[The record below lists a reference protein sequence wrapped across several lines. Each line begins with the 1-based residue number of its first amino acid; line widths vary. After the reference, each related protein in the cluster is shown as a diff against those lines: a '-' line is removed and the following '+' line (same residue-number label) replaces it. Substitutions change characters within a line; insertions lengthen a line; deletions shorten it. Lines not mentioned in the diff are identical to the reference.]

1 MPTDHVPAGRARYG
15 VLVAALFLSAACQV
29 YVVSRSPII
38 AKDGMGFIQIAKS
51 LAIDPPAAMRAFDQH
66 PGYPA
71 MVLACERVYQRLTA
85 ADDFR
90 SFIVG
95 SRLASGICGLGT
107 LIFLWLFAR
116 RLYDDRIANLTVLLA
131 AVWPLFRLNA
141 SDSLSDT
148 PHLMFYLAGVWLA
161 CEGLCRRR
169 SRWFAAAGI
178 ASGLAFWVRPEGLV
192 VAAAAALAVVGQSCL
207 LSLRKRMPF
216 RSGGWGRSWP
226 RKASDDPTALPASD
240 AQVAE
245 FPGHRRS
252 IALPPNVPCGAA
264 LPQPPLTHS
273 AATQNE
279 CDLKPA
285 WGFSLSALLLLL
297 AATSL
302 VIAPYILLAG
312 KITSKKLPF
321 VNVPPS
327 EHAVAIATTEP
338 TAGLLSEPGPGGQ
351 LPDEFSR
358 PSKLLGVVALGV
370 VELFRELAQGFYYLA
385 LIPLGIGT
393 FWPGRPQPARP
404 LALLHILL
412 MNGHAALLMLLYLTA
427 GYISHRHLI
436 PLVALMLPT
445 MSAGAL
451 MMVGYAARWLPA
463 LAPPRRAVAV
473 AVIVFYVGLLPKC
486 LVPLQAAY
494 LPVYQAAL
502 WVKDQAQPGDS
513 VLSTSGYVRFYTDL
527 PGILVGSEA
536 PNLPTAFY
544 FAPNKKWSYLVL
556 EFDERRFDRQALCNS
571 AGGYE
576 QVLELAAHPRKSW
589 AKVAVFRARE
599 KSSAALVASLPDA
612 AR

>member
-1 MPTDHVPAGRARYG
+1 MPTDRGPARWARYG
-15 VLVAALFLSAACQV
+15 VLVAALLLSAASQG
-29 YVVSRSPII
+29 YVASRSPII

-51 LAIDPPAAMRAFDQH
+51 LALDPVAAMRTYDQH

-71 MVLACERVYQRLTA
+71 MLLACQRVYQRLTA
-85 ADDFR
+85 ADEFR

-95 SRLASGICGLGT
+95 SRLASSICGLGT
-107 LIFLWLFAR
+107 IVFLWLFAR

-169 SRWFAAAGI
+169 SGWFVAAGI

-192 VAAAAALAVVGQSCL
+192 VAAAAALAITL
-207 LSLRKRMPF
+207 PMIADRF
-216 RSGGWGRSWP
+216 RAKLCHSHQLCE
-226 RKASDDPTALPASD
+226 AMLPS
-240 AQVAE
+240 Q
-245 FPGHRRS
+245 FG
-252 IALPPNVPCGAA
+252 PP
-264 LPQPPLTHS
+264 
-273 AATQNE
+273 
-279 CDLKPA
+279 PA
-285 WGFSLSALLLLL
+285 WSFTLVALLALLT
-297 AATSL
+297 ATSL
-302 VIAPYILLAG
+302 AIAPYIVLAG
-312 KITSKKLPF
+312 KVTSKKLPF

-327 EHAVAIATTEP
+327 AHAVAIATTEP

-351 LPDEFSR
+351 LPDEFRR

-385 LIPLGIGT
+385 LIPLAVGT

-404 LALLHILL
+404 VALLHILL

-436 PLVALMLPT
+436 PLIALMLPT
-445 MSAGAL
+445 MAAGAL
-451 MMVGYAARWLPA
+451 MMVGYASRWLPA
-463 LAPPRRAVAV
+463 LGPPRRAVAA
-473 AVIVFYVGLLPKC
+473 AVMVFYLGLLPKC

-502 WVKDQAQPGDS
+502 WVKSQAKAGDS

-544 FAPNKKWSYLVL
+544 FAPNKTWSYIVL
-556 EFDERRFDRQALCNS
+556 EIDERSFDRQSLCHS

-576 QVLELAAHPRKSW
+576 QVMELAAHPRKSW
-589 AKVAVFRARE
+589 AKVAVFRARRD
-599 KSSAALVASLPDA
+599 DA
-612 AR
+612 AAHVAAESVTGLSGSAPMR